1 MNLNELLVLRPLIII
16 TAAAVLIM
24 LSVAIKRNHLITS
37 IFTIIMLSAAFWS
50 LFKINNNL
58 PVLIDPL
65 FIIDSFSVFYMGL
78 IFASGIFLV
87 ILSHGYLSYYEI
99 EKEEYYILLLMA
111 LLGASVLVISK
122 HFISFFLGLEVLS
135 IALFTLISYTKSDRT
150 VEAGV
155 KYLILAGAS
164 SSFLLFGFALLY
176 AEFGTMEFMLL
187 SQRIS
192 NFGTFTTLT
201 LAGFALI
208 ITGVGF
214 KLAIVPFHMWTPD
227 VYEGAPAPVTALVA
241 TVSKGGMFA
250 ALFRFF
256 SEVNGYQNE
265 KILLVFTIIAVASM
279 LFGNITALL
288 QKNVKR
294 ILAYSSIA
302 HLGYILVAFIAGGE
316 RGLEAVTFYLV
327 AYFVTTI
334 GAFGI
339 IIYLSD
345 QKGEADKIEDYKGLF
360 WRKPVLATI
369 FTAMLLSLAGIPL
382 TAGFVGKFYVIA
394 AGINSQL
401 WFPAIALVLNSAI
414 GLYYYLRIVTE
425 MYSPANPAVDTGLL
439 KTSYSLGGGIAL
451 AVLTILLIWFGTF
464 PSGLIYIIETMI
476 S

>member
-1 MNLNELLVLRPLIII
+1 VTIHELLVLRPLIII
-16 TAAAVLIM
+16 AAASVLIM
-24 LSVAIKRNHLITS
+24 LSVAVKRLHLVTS
-37 IFTIIMLSAAFWS
+37 VFSIIMLAAAFLS
-50 LFKINNNL
+50 LFYINKDL
-58 PVLIDPL
+58 PVLVEPL

-87 ILSHGYLSYYEI
+87 ILSHGYLSFYEI
-99 EKEEYYILLLMA
+99 NKEEYYILLFTA
-111 LLGASVLVISK
+111 LLGSSVLVISK

-135 IALFTLISYTKSDRT
+135 ISLFTLISYTKNDKAI
-150 VEAGV
+150 EAGI

-164 SSFLLFGFALLY
+164 SAFILFGFALLY
-176 AEFGTMEFMLL
+176 AELGTMDFNIL
-187 SQRIS
+187 SQRLS

-214 KLAIVPFHMWTPD
+214 KLAVVPFHMWTPD
-227 VYEGAPAPVTALVA
+227 VYEGAPAPVSALVA

-256 SEVNGYQNE
+256 SEVNGYQNH
-265 KILLVFTIIAVASM
+265 KVILVFTIIAVASM
-279 LFGNITALL
+279 FIGNVTALL

-327 AYFVTTI
+327 SYFVTTI

-345 QKGEADKIEDYKGLF
+345 QKGEPDKVEDYRGMF
-360 WRKPVLATI
+360 WRKPILATI

-382 TAGFVGKFYVIA
+382 TAGFLGKFFVVA
-394 AGINSQL
+394 AGVNSQL
-401 WFPAIALVLNSAI
+401 WFLSIALVLNSAI
-414 GLYYYLRIVTE
+414 GLYYYLRIITE
-425 MYSPANPAVDTGLL
+425 MYSPANPAVSTGLL
-439 KTSYSLGGGIAL
+439 RTSYSLGGGIAL
-451 AVLTILLIWFGTF
+451 AVITILLIWFGTF
-464 PSGLIYIIETMI
+464 PAGLIYLIESMI